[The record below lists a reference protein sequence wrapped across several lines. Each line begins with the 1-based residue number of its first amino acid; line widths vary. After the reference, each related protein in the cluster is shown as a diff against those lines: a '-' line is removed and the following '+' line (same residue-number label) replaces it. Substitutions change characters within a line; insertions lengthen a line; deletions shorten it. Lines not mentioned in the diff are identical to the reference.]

1 MTPAEMS
8 HVYHILA
15 LERTIREGSRV
26 MGADNFT
33 IPYLLDECGSKG
45 IIERGLQ
52 LAALGE
58 VEVSRLMEWVVG
70 FVDIELAYSNN
81 DGKLFDLLQGWIAQA
96 RMRMDGDR
104 HRDAL
109 VALDLVELANTRL
122 QLVTKLRLQRQK
134 RGGE

>member
-1 MTPAEMS
+1 
-8 HVYHILA
+8 
-15 LERTIREGSRV
+15 
-26 MGADNFT
+26 
-33 IPYLLDECGSKG
+33 
-45 IIERGLQ
+45 
-52 LAALGE
+52 
-58 VEVSRLMEWVVG
+58 MEWVVG

-109 VALDLVELANTRL
+109 VALDLAELANTRL
-122 QLVTKLRLQRQK
+122 QLVTKLRLQKQK